1 MNSFRLAALLAA
13 LFATATFAQ
22 SGGEQRGSTP
32 PGTSRDG
39 SAPSD
44 GALKGGTI
52 LPGEQSGMPTR
63 KVPSRCE
70 ELEGSLRED
79 CLKEEEKAG
88 AGAGGTSDPSR
99 TRETLPSPPDI
110 APPQN
115 PRVR

>member
-1 MNSFRLAALLAA
+1 MNSFRLVALLAA
-13 LFATATFAQ
+13 LFAAAAFAQ
-22 SGGEQRGSTP
+22 TGGEQRGSTP

-52 LPGEQSGMPTR
+52 LPGEQSGVPTR

-88 AGAGGTSDPSR
+88 AGSTSDTAR

-115 PRVR
+115 PRLR